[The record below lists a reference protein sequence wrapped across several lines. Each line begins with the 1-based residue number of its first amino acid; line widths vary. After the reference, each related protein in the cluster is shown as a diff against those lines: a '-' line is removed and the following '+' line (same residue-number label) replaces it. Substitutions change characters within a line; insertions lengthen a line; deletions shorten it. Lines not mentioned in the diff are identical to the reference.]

1 MHLKNFSLIESDSGW
16 KLAPAYDLL
25 NVSIANPEDKEEL
38 ALAMGGK
45 RSKFK
50 KADFVLFGHN
60 LGLTDKQIE
69 GVFKR
74 FLKFKKVAVTWI
86 NNSFL
91 SDHLQ
96 EAYLALIE
104 SRFERIFKERDL

>member
-16 KLAPAYDLL
+16 KLAPSYDLL
-25 NVSIANPEDKEEL
+25 NVSIANTEDKEEL
-38 ALAMGGK
+38 AMGDK

-74 FLKFKKVAVTWI
+74 FLKFKNYSGHV
-86 NNSFL
+86 
-91 SDHLQ
+91 D
-96 EAYLALIE
+96 
-104 SRFERIFKERDL
+104 